1 MIKVIFG
8 WATKGQAQLSLI
20 DDLMFW
26 LFIVVIFV
34 IIEAIKS
41 IKEKKK

>member
-8 WATKGQAQLSLI
+8 WGTKGHLEWNAI
-20 DDLMFW
+20 DNLMFW
-26 LFIVVIFV
+26 LFIVVILV
-34 IIEAIKS
+34 IIEVIKS

>member
-8 WATKGQAQLSLI
+8 WVTKGQLEWNMI
-20 DDLMFW
+20 DNLMFW
-26 LFIVVIFV
+26 LFIIIIFV
-34 IIEAIKS
+34 IIEL

>member
-8 WATKGQAQLSLI
+8 WATKGQAELSLI
-20 DDLMFW
+20 DNLMFW
-26 LFIVVIFV
+26 LFIIIILV
-34 IIEAIKS
+34 IIELIKF

>member
-1 MIKVIFG
+1 MIKAIFG
-8 WATKGQAQLSLI
+8 WATKGQAELSLI

-34 IIEAIKS
+34 IIEVIKI